1 MGNQFTRRELL
12 RVGTL
17 GGGLTLSGYL
27 RLCATETQ
35 SEKCSKRSAIFIFL
49 EGGPS
54 HQDMFDFLCCLA
66 VVIFNC
72 PDKGGDFHKIGS
84 RSDNGNNFHFAVA
97 LHGMVQN
104 SG

>member
-54 HQDMFDFLCCLA
+54 HQDMFDFLWGLA
-66 VVIFNC
+66 VVIFNR
-72 PDKGGDFHKIGS
+72 PDKNI
-84 RSDNGNNFHFAVA
+84 R
-97 LHGMVQN
+97 
-104 SG
+104 